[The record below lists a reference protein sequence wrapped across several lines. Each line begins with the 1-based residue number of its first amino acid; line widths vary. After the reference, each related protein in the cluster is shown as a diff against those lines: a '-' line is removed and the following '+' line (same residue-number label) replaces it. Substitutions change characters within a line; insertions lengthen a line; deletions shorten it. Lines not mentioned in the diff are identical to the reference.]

1 MTSLR
6 RLSYVALLVAYAQIV
21 FGAIVRITGSG
32 WGCGHHWPKCDGHWF
47 PPLDGPDLIIEVFHR
62 YLALAVI
69 VAIGA
74 LVIAAWRRRA
84 EPAGARVLRPALL
97 AFGIVVATALLGMA
111 TIKLELAPLV
121 VVAHLALAMSLL
133 AALVVAALRAGG
145 FGAPSATAAGGAA
158 RTWRVARIAAILA
171 FAVLV
176 LGALTANLGA
186 AGACLGFPTCRIYAS
201 PNRSLL
207 HLQLSHRVLAFLF
220 AFHVIGAVA
229 MLRRRGA
236 APVVKRAGYVALGA
250 VVLQILVAAALVEMR
265 LPRALQSLHQAVGT
279 LVWIAIVVYAGLA
292 RRAAFGGEPA
302 TRPAPAPRHTPG
314 PLEPIVHPPATQPEA
329 AARMA
334 QAEDI
339 GRSYEHTLSALLAE
353 AELRAVEEAEPL
365 ELSEPEPEPP
375 PEPVALP
382 PRVKT
387 PASIV
392 AQPEVPGT
400 PEATTTPET
409 PAAPPK
415 PHSVAVIVARGADL

>member
-47 PPLDGPDLIIEVFHR
+47 PPLDRPDLVIEVFHR

-69 VAIGA
+69 VAVGA

-84 EPAGARVLRPALL
+84 DPAASRVLRPALL
-97 AFGIVVATALLGMA
+97 ALGVVFATALLGMA
-111 TIKLELAPLV
+111 TIKLQLAPLI

-145 FGAPSATAAGGAA
+145 FGAPSATAAEGAA
-158 RTWRVARIAAILA
+158 RTWRVARVAAILA

-186 AGACLGFPTCRIYAS
+186 AGACLGFPTCRVYAS
-201 PNRSLL
+201 PNKSLL
-207 HLQLSHRVLAFLF
+207 HLQLSHRILAFLF
-220 AFHVIGAVA
+220 AFHVVGAVM

-236 APVVKRAGYVALGA
+236 APVVKRAAFVALGT
-250 VVLQILVAAALVEMR
+250 VVLQILVAAALVETR
-265 LPRALQSLHQAVGT
+265 LPPALQSLHQAVGT

-302 TRPAPAPRHTPG
+302 ALATRTPRHTPG
-314 PLEPIVHPPATQPEA
+314 PLEPVLQPPPTQPET
-329 AARMA
+329 AARLA
-334 QAEDI
+334 QAEDV

-353 AELRAVEEAEPL
+353 AELRAVEEESPVADDADGAPDAPAIER
-365 ELSEPEPEPP
+365 
-375 PEPVALP
+375 EPVALP
-382 PRVKT
+382 PKVKT
-387 PASIV
+387 PASVV
-392 AQPEVPGT
+392 AQPET
-400 PEATTTPET
+400 PDAPATS
-409 PAAPPK
+409 PK